1 MHKMKFYLPT
11 LFLAMTLLSCQQ
23 NETANHK
30 FFDMDSLVDRQLNYL
45 KGAKASLTK
54 SASIDN
60 TRDQSTF
67 TPDST
72 DWANELEVFRN
83 LELINKPIYAEA
95 YNITDGQKDVNSNLM
110 VRSIIAK
117 REVPIKFF
125 KIYYQDA
132 PHKIRKIEASLSE
145 QNALYF
151 TTRTFSIELN
161 DVKGQMTLDKYS
173 IQGVQKMILRDSVRF
188 LISSHVNY

>member
-1 MHKMKFYLPT
+1 MKFYLLT
-11 LFLAMTLLSCQQ
+11 LVLALALLSCQQ
-23 NETANHK
+23 NETASQK
-30 FFDMDSLVDRQLNYL
+30 FFDMDSLIDRQLIYL

-60 TRDQSTF
+60 ASDQSTF
-67 TPDST
+67 TPDSAE
-72 DWANELEVFRN
+72 WANELEVFRN

-95 YNITDGQKDVNSNLM
+95 YDIMDGQKDANSNLT
-110 VRSIIAK
+110 VRSVIAK

-145 QNALYF
+145 QNSLYY
-151 TTRTFSIELN
+151 TTRKFSVELN
-161 DVKGQMTLDKYS
+161 DIKGQMILDKYS

>member
-1 MHKMKFYLPT
+1 MKFYLPIVV
-11 LFLAMTLLSCQQ
+11 LAMALLSCQQ
-23 NETANHK
+23 NETATRK
-30 FFDMDSLVDRQLNYL
+30 FFDMDSLIDRQLNYL

-60 TRDQSTF
+60 ASDQSTF
-67 TPDST
+67 TPDSAE
-72 DWANELEVFRN
+72 WANELEVFRN
-83 LELINKPIYAEA
+83 LELINKPIFAEA
-95 YNITDGQKDVNSNLM
+95 YLITDGKKDINSNLT

-117 REVPIKFF
+117 RDVPIKFF

-145 QNALYF
+145 QNSLYF
-151 TTRTFSIELN
+151 TTRTFVIELN
-161 DVKGQMTLDKYS
+161 DIKGQMVLDKYS

-188 LISSHVNY
+188 LIASHVNY